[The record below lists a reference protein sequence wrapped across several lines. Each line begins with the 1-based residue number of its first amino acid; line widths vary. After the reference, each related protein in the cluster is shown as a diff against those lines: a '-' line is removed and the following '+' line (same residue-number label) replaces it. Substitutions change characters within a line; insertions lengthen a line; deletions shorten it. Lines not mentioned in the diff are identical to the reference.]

1 LIWLIFFLRNRD
13 RRIDILEEEVGYLE
27 AEVDELEK
35 GRMLA
40 RKALAKKA
48 EKNTTQEMI
57 DAAVGSVAVKKSPR
71 KALVAKKKST
81 TKKTT
86 DK

>member
-1 LIWLIFFLRNRD
+1 
-13 RRIDILEEEVGYLE
+13 VGYLE

-40 RKALAKKA
+40 RKALAKKI
-48 EKNTTQEMI
+48 ERNTTKEMI
-57 DAAVGSVAVKKSPR
+57 DARVDSEAVKKSPR
-71 KALVAKKKST
+71 KALVVKKKSS